1 MARKLNTEEEQLFAD
16 ELQKENSA
24 VSDSASDQFILRV
37 REKRDTALRLTP
49 ELAAWLNQ
57 GPFGPIVS

>member
-1 MARKLNTEEEQLFAD
+1 MARKLNTDEEQLFAD
-16 ELQKENSA
+16 ALQKEKSS
-24 VSDSASDQFILRV
+24 VDDSASNEFILRV

-49 ELAAWLNQ
+49 ELAAWLSE

>member
-16 ELQKENSA
+16 ELQKEKTS
-24 VSDSASDQFILRV
+24 VDDSASDQFILRV

-57 GPFGPIVS
+57 GPFGPVIS

>member
-1 MARKLNTEEEQLFAD
+1 MARKLNSEEEQLFVD
-16 ELQKENSA
+16 ELQKEKPSVN
-24 VSDSASDQFILRV
+24 DSASDQFILRV

-49 ELAAWLNQ
+49 ELAAWLSE

>member
-16 ELQKENSA
+16 ELQKEKSA
-24 VSDSASDQFILRV
+24 VNDIASDQFILRV

-49 ELAAWLNQ
+49 ELASWLNQ

>member
-16 ELQKENSA
+16 ELQKEKSSI
-24 VSDSASDQFILRV
+24 SDTASDQFILRV

-49 ELAAWLNQ
+49 ELAAWLSR
-57 GPFGPIVS
+57 GPFGPMVS

>member
-1 MARKLNTEEEQLFAD
+1 MARKLNTDEEQLFAD
-16 ELQKENSA
+16 ALQKEKSS
-24 VSDSASDQFILRV
+24 VDDTASEQFILRV

-49 ELAAWLNQ
+49 ELAVWLSQ

>member
-16 ELQKENSA
+16 ELQKEKSSIN
-24 VSDSASDQFILRV
+24 DTASDQFILRV
-37 REKRDTALRLTP
+37 RERRDTALRLTP

>member
-1 MARKLNTEEEQLFAD
+1 MARKLNIEEEQLFAD
-16 ELQKENSA
+16 ELQKEDST

-49 ELAAWLNQ
+49 ELAAWLNE

>member
-16 ELQKENSA
+16 ELQKEKSSVN
-24 VSDSASDQFILRV
+24 DSASDQFILRV

-57 GPFGPIVS
+57 GPFGPMVS

>member
-1 MARKLNTEEEQLFAD
+1 MARKLNTDEEQLFAD
-16 ELQKENSA
+16 ALQKEESSA
-24 VSDSASDQFILRV
+24 DDSASDQFILRV